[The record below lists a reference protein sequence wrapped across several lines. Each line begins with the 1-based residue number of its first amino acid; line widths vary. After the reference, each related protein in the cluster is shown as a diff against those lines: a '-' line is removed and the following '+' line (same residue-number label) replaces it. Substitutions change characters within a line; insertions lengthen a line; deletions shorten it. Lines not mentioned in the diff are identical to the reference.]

1 MKYRIKEA
9 CAANRM
15 EPSADK
21 VGYAPL
27 NMAESNTNTTPTN
40 WAEEDLTAVEAKK
53 PIAEPQNC
61 TGRVMYR

>member
-1 MKYRIKEA
+1 
-9 CAANRM
+9 M